1 MAYICSMKKEWHPL
15 KNYEGLYEISTDGEI
30 KGIHGKITRGWN
42 CKYNYK
48 KVKLYKNSKHKDFY
62 VHRLVALQ
70 FIPQIPN
77 KTFVN
82 HIDNNPS
89 NNCVSNL
96 EWCSHYE
103 NMQHA
108 KNQNRM
114 NKDGNR
120 VRRKLDGKI
129 YKSIQEAAIDN
140 GLLANTILY
149 QFRRK
154 SAKCLFEL
162 I

>member
-1 MAYICSMKKEWHPL
+1 MKNTWHQL
-15 KNYEGLYEISTDGEI
+15 KNYEGLYEISTNGEI
-30 KGIHGKITRGWN
+30 KGIHGKVSSGWN
-42 CKYNYK
+42 VKHGYK
-48 KVKLYKNSKHKDFY
+48 KVKLYKDNKHRSFY

-70 FIPQIPN
+70 FIPPVEN
-77 KTFVN
+77 KTYVN

-89 NNCVSNL
+89 NNCVENL
-96 EWCSHYE
+96 EWCSQYD

-114 NKDGNR
+114 NRDGNR
-120 VRRKLDGKI
+120 VKRKLDGKI

-154 SAKCLFEL
+154 SSKCLFEL